1 MPESESC
8 SVTVKAPPWAECPE
22 CGKALIETTALNN
35 RTTLGGVQCEGGHLY
50 VLQWIARRDE

>member
-1 MPESESC
+1 
-8 SVTVKAPPWAECPE
+8 VKAPPWAECPE
-22 CGKALIETTALNN
+22 CGKALMETTALNN